1 MNSHKTEM
9 QLDRGVKIVTF
20 VDGTMMEDNVQAAHA
35 EIDALIEPGV
45 TMLWDLEGVKYI
57 ASAFVG
63 MFVSTM
69 KKVRSAGGRFALC
82 DLSPFVTEVF
92 LPMPQHSPDMF
103 FLNRDDALAALTRDA

>member
-1 MNSHKTEM
+1 MSHTTE
-9 QLDRGVKIVTF
+9 LEVDRGVKIVTF
-20 VDGTMMEDNVQAAHA
+20 TDGTMMEDNVRAAHD

-45 TMLWDLEGVKYI
+45 KMIWDLAGVKYI

-69 KKVRSAGGRFALC
+69 KKVRAADGRFALC

-103 FLNRDDALAALTRDA
+103 FLSRTEAIDSLTRDQ